1 VTGNGPQPPVAS
13 GGDVVELSIPVR
25 ADLVVLARLTAATVA
40 SRAGFG
46 VEEIED
52 LRLAVEE
59 LCLSLVGP
67 DDNGRLR
74 FAYQRADDAVTI
86 TCTFEPDGTGAAT
99 ARTGDELS
107 LRILDALVDE
117 HGRHGTGGSGANGG
131 GSKAWLRKRRA
142 RSPL

>member
-1 VTGNGPQPPVAS
+1 MSLNGPSSALSSAADPK
-13 GGDVVELSIPVR
+13 GGDVVELSIPLR

-59 LCLSLVGP
+59 LCLSLVGA

-74 FAYQRADDAVTI
+74 FAYQRSEDAVTI
-86 TCTFEPDGTGAAT
+86 TCTFEPEEAGKGPGKP
-99 ARTGDELS
+99 GDELS

-117 HGRHGTGGSGANGG
+117 HGRDGDGRGSV
-131 GSKAWLRKRRA
+131 AWLRKRRA
-142 RSPL
+142 RSSI